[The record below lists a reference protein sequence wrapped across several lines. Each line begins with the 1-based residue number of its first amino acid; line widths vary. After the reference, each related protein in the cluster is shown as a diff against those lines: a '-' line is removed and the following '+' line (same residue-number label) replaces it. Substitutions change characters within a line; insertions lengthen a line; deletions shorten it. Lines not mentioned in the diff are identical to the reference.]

1 MQPTRR
7 HADPEHAE
15 PPARW
20 IAAFDPGRNVGFAL
34 VDAEGRLHRH
44 AVLALEDVA
53 TLALPAGA
61 EVVIG
66 GGTGRRALREALRAR
81 GLAPREVDERD
92 TSLRARE
99 LWRRSV
105 PPRGLA
111 RLLPPGLRAPA
122 GPIDDYAAWAIAL
135 RHLGLEELGRGKA
148 TRAPRGAR

>member
-7 HADPEHAE
+7 DASPERPE
-15 PPARW
+15 PPVRW
-20 IAAFDPGRNVGFAL
+20 IAAFDPGRNVGYAL
-34 VDAEGRLHRH
+34 VDADGRLHRR
-44 AVLALEDVA
+44 AVLALGEVA

-99 LWRRSV
+99 LWRRDV

-135 RHLGLEELGRGKA
+135 RHLGLEEPGHDA
-148 TRAPRGAR
+148 TTRAPKGAR